1 MTKILV
7 IFFMENEK
15 HRRED
20 ISKILFQLTV
30 VYHLSKFTIFLWG
43 LDEDQ
48 LTAWHQQTE
57 K

>member
-30 VYHLSKFTIFLWG
+30 VYHLSKFTIFL
-43 LDEDQ
+43 
-48 LTAWHQQTE
+48 
-57 K
+57 